1 MSVSDPDLPFAIVL
15 FVLLCILGTLSLLAE
30 RNHRETLH
38 SQLKLFL
45 IAFALRFAMSIAIYQ
60 FGLVALLGD
69 EDSSGWSGGVILQQR
84 WLDREVG
91 LLDLPSVLTGAFESQ
106 HRGYPY
112 MLGALFFIT
121 DAPARLPAAAFNC
134 FLGALT
140 VVLVYRAAHILFGP
154 QAALRAGWLAC
165 LFPSLIVWSA
175 ATLKEPVVIFLETAA
190 LYGCIR
196 LKVSGFSLRH
206 TILCACA
213 IVLLIPFR
221 IYAAYIAGAA
231 VVLSLTVPQIQRH
244 RIRFGSALAV
254 LALLIPI
261 FVTTGLLARHE
272 VEFER
277 TNLGRFQTFRRGLSR
292 GEGTGSSVE
301 STYDLKTT
309 GGLILGSLD
318 GAAHLLLAPFPWQLG
333 RGSLR
338 MLLTIPELAVWYFL
352 FFWGVLPGL
361 WYAVRNRFNDI
372 QPLLVFICGLGLLYS
387 LLFGNIGLVYRQR
400 AQLLP
405 WLFIFAAVGLE
416 QRTLRRFQT
425 SKAADPPCTVGQVSL
440 TRQGLRP

>member
-1 MSVSDPDLPFAIVL
+1 MSVGDPDLAFAIVL
-15 FVLLCILGTLSLLAE
+15 FVLLCIVGTLSILAT
-30 RNHRETLH
+30 RNHRETLRFE
-38 SQLKLFL
+38 LKLFV

-60 FGLVALLGD
+60 FGLLALLGD
-69 EDSSGWSGGVILQQR
+69 EDSSGWIGGIILQQR
-84 WLDREVG
+84 WLHREIG
-91 LLDLPSVLTGAFESQ
+91 LLDLPSVLTGAFEGQ
-106 HRGYPY
+106 HRGYAY
-112 MLGALFFIT
+112 LLGALFFIT
-121 DAPARLPAAAFNC
+121 DAPARLPAAALNC

-140 VVLVYRAAHILFGP
+140 VVLVYRAAYFLFGRCV
-154 QAALRAGWLAC
+154 ALRAGWLTC

-196 LKVSGFSLRH
+196 LKISGFALRH
-206 TILCACA
+206 TLLCASA

-231 VVLSLTVPQIQRH
+231 VVLSLAVPQIQRH
-244 RIRFGSALAV
+244 RIRFGSGLAV

-261 FVTTGLLARHE
+261 FATSGLLVRHE
-272 VEFER
+272 VQFER
-277 TNLGRFQTFRRGLSR
+277 ANLEGFQTFRRGLAR
-292 GEGTGSSVE
+292 GQGTGSSVD
-301 STYDLKTT
+301 SGYDLKTT
-309 GGLILGSLD
+309 GGLVLGSVD

-333 RGSLR
+333 GGSLR
-338 MLLTIPELAVWYFL
+338 MSLTIPELAVWYFL

-361 WYAVRNRFNDI
+361 WYAARNRFNDI
-372 QPLLVFICGLGLLYS
+372 QPLLVLICGLGLLYS

-416 QRTLRRFQT
+416 QRTLRRLAT
-425 SKAADPPCTVGQVSL
+425 GRAADPPALLVKAH
-440 TRQGLRP
+440 